1 MSTSIKLYEIVAD
14 FKAVEA
20 LESSDDLPE
29 QVIRDTLE
37 GLTGDLQ
44 VKAANICKFVRNLEV
59 NADVIDDAAKQ
70 MQARANRL
78 RKRADSVKN
87 YLLFNLQATGITKI
101 EAPEFI
107 ISVRNNPESVRIMEG
122 AQIPDEYLVT
132 PEPPPP
138 RADKAAIK
146 AALKAGKHIDGC
158 YLDAGQRIEIKV

>member
-1 MSTSIKLYEIVAD
+1 MNAMKLYEIVND
-14 FKAVEA
+14 YKAVEA

-44 VKAANICKFVRNLEV
+44 VKATNICKFVRNLEV

-70 MQARANRL
+70 MQARAARL
-78 RKRADSVKN
+78 RKRAESVKN

-101 EAPEFI
+101 EAPEFV

-122 AQIPDEYLVT
+122 AQIPGEYLVT

-138 RADKAAIK
+138 RPDKTAIK
-146 AALKAGKHIDGC
+146 TALKSGKHIDGC
-158 YLDAGQRIEIKV
+158 YLEAGQRIEIKT

>member
-1 MSTSIKLYEIVAD
+1 MNAIKLYEIVAD
-14 FKAVEA
+14 YKAVEA

-44 VKAANICKFVRNLEV
+44 VKATNICKFVRNIEAS
-59 NADVIDDAAKQ
+59 ADVIDDAAKA

-78 RKRADSVKN
+78 RKRAESVKA
-87 YLLFNLQATGITKI
+87 YLLFNLQATGINKI
-101 EAPEFI
+101 EAPEFVI
-107 ISVRNNPESVRIMEG
+107 AVRNNPESVKILEN
-122 AQIPDEYLVT
+122 AQIPAEYLVT

-138 RADKAAIK
+138 RPDKTAIK

-158 YLDAGQRIEIKV
+158 YLEAGQRLEIKV